1 MGWPVTLTGQSQ
13 DDLRE
18 IVTFIARDSP
28 SNARRFGN
36 QLTDQALSIGRFPQ
50 IGRVVPEIGDPSVR
64 EIIHGSYRIVYELM
78 HEPNAV
84 FVLRFWHAARGAPEI
99 PAA

>member
-36 QLTDQALSIGRFPQ
+36 QLTDQALSSVAFPRSAVSFQ
-50 IGRVVPEIGDPSVR
+50 RLAIRLCVR
-64 EIIHGSYRIVYELM
+64 SST
-78 HEPNAV
+78 
-84 FVLRFWHAARGAPEI
+84 APT
-99 PAA
+99 ASFTN